1 MATTKKKFN
10 ELSLALQ
17 HLQQRIHIPDLLI
30 TTHPKIKML
39 IAEKGSEYPDELID
53 DTEFLNEI
61 TSITNNWVR
70 QIQSITR
77 LNHEPSDGDSIME
90 DIQFWKSMD
99 LALISLNNKLTPRK

>member
-1 MATTKKKFN
+1 
-10 ELSLALQ
+10 
-17 HLQQRIHIPDLLI
+17 
-30 TTHPKIKML
+30 ML

-99 LALISLNNKLTPRK
+99 LALISLNQQINSRK